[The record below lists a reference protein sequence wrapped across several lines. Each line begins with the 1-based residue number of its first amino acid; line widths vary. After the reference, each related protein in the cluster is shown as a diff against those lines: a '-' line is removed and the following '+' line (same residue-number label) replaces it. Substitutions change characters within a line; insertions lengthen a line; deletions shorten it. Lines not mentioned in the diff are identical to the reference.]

1 MSLESVK
8 HTHRQSF
15 RDTCMQKLFS
25 IYRPGKSKRERKHEL
40 KSGKSDLIHGRS
52 TFYQYKDIVSR
63 FADFAVEKDPD
74 IRKLKYALKVG
85 LAYDFIQLQIDKGLK
100 PSSIKTYA
108 AALARLFGVTINDI
122 HDNLPTVRASD
133 ATRNRHYTMEQFKK
147 DTNSSYGN
155 TAVISNFCFATGLRK
170 NELLHLYNN
179 CLETDSDGNLRL
191 YLYENTCYSTNPK
204 TGNRTCETKN
214 GRPRYIVIKEEEE
227 IDVLPLINNT
237 PDGVRVFEK
246 ISDSFPVH
254 AVRALFAA
262 KEYHRIAADI
272 DSIRDEKVPS
282 QRNKNKLVS
291 RVYKMRDGTG
301 REYDRLALRKVS
313 KQLGHNRESVV
324 ANSYLWAL
332 DDIIKYYDK
341 TTKEINTS

>member
-63 FADFAVEKDPD
+63 FADFAVEQDPD
-74 IRKLKYALKVG
+74 IRKLKYALKAG
-85 LAYDFIQLQIDKGLK
+85 LAHDFIQYHIDKGLS
-100 PSSIKTYA
+100 PATIKTYA
-108 AALARLFGVTINDI
+108 AALAKLFSVTINDI
-122 HDNLPTVRASD
+122 HDNLPTVRALD

-147 DTNSSYGN
+147 DANSPYGN
-155 TAVISNFCFATGLRK
+155 TAIVANFCFATGLRK

-179 CLETDSDGNLRL
+179 CPETDSDGNLRL
-191 YLYENTCYSTNPK
+191 YLNENTCYSTNPK

-214 GRPRYIVIKEEEE
+214 GRPRYIIIHKDNEAMVK
-227 IDVLPLINNT
+227 LLINNT
-237 PDGVRVFEK
+237 PDGQKVCEK
-246 ISDSFPVH
+246 VSTKLLIH
-254 AVRALFAA
+254 GIRALFASN
-262 KEYHRIAADI
+262 EYYREAADI
-272 DSIRDEKVPS
+272 DSIRNEMIPS

-291 RVYKMRDGTG
+291 RIYVTRDGTG
-301 REYDRLALRKVS
+301 RKFDRLALRKVS

-332 DDIIKYYDK
+332 DEIIKYYDK
-341 TTKEINTS
+341 TIK